1 MEQKNHLLTKED
13 EKIDVTKEIRERC
26 YSKIKHY
33 EEAINRV
40 TKDGTIYIIEFADG
54 YTAFTQKIRKARR
67 IGELQWYLKIANEEK
82 ENGYDLKHYI
92 EEFKKNK
99 IAFDGKNIPE
109 FIDTIED
116 VKARKQKEQKNVKL
130 QLAN

>member
-33 EEAINRV
+33 EEAIKRV

-82 ENGYDLKHYI
+82 ANGYDLKHYI

-109 FIDTIED
+109 FIDTEKQ
-116 VKARKQKEQKNVKL
+116 VKAQENKKLKEKQKV
-130 QLAN
+130 

>member
-33 EEAINRV
+33 EEAIKRV

-109 FIDTIED
+109 FIDTEKQ
-116 VKARKQKEQKNVKL
+116 VKAQENKKLKEKQKV
-130 QLAN
+130 

>member
-33 EEAINRV
+33 EEAIKRV

-130 QLAN
+130 QVAN

>member
-1 MEQKNHLLTKED
+1 MEERNHLLTKED
-13 EKIDVTKEIRERC
+13 EKIDVTKEIRQKC

-33 EEAINRV
+33 EEAIKKV

-82 ENGYDLKHYI
+82 TNGYDLKHYI

-116 VKARKQKEQKNVKL
+116 VKAREQKEQKNMKP